1 MVQSLILRE
10 ELQTLLSAITSHTDN
25 FKRSHEMDV
34 SNKVIMFNLFLT
46 RSGVDVLGA
55 VSSRSSP
62 DLDGILVTEFWCL
75 LSEV

>member
-1 MVQSLILRE
+1 
-10 ELQTLLSAITSHTDN
+10 
-25 FKRSHEMDV
+25 MDV